1 MRLQAWVDGGAR
13 GNPGPA
19 GYGVVIDD
27 DAGRPLVSAW
37 GFLGETTNNVAEY
50 RGLIVALAETLALG
64 ATGIVVRTDSE
75 LIQRQVAGKYKVRQ
89 PHLRDLF
96 QEVRELAAK
105 FDRFSIVHVPREK
118 NARADA
124 LVNRAID
131 ERASGRESAEG
142 AA

>member
-27 DAGRPLVSAW
+27 AAGRPLVSAW

-50 RGLIVALAETLALG
+50 RGLIAALAEALALG

-75 LIQRQVAGKYKVRQ
+75 LIQRQVVGKYKVRQ
-89 PHLRDLF
+89 PHLRELF
-96 QEVRELAAK
+96 QEVRGLAAK

-131 ERASGRESAEG
+131 ERTSGRE
-142 AA
+142 AAA